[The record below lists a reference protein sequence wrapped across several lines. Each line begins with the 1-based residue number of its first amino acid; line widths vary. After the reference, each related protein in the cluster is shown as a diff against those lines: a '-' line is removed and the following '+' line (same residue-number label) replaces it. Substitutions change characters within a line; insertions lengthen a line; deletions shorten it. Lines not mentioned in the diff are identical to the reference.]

1 MTTMSTNYVQEELSW
16 AAVRA
21 VSSQAGF
28 NLDRLD
34 LDDHGIDG
42 TLRSYE
48 PGFLPVD
55 FQLKSTTVY
64 LERDGMIVYDLRV
77 ENFNVLVQNDSAPR
91 FLILFVMP
99 PDREDWLSQTP
110 EQLCLRRCAYWVS
123 LMDGERSQNEQT
135 VRVNLSTSDTFS
147 VEGLPQIFA
156 RLARLGGGS

>member
-1 MTTMSTNYVQEELSW
+1 MTTMSTNFVQEQLSW

-34 LDDHGIDG
+34 IDDHGIDG

-55 FQLKSTTVY
+55 FQLKSTTNY
-64 LERDGMIVYDLRV
+64 FERDGNIVYDLRV

-91 FLILFVMP
+91 ILILFVMP

-123 LMDGERSQNEQT
+123 LMERRPSSNTET
-135 VRVNLSTSDTFS
+135 VRVELSMDDVFS
-147 VEGLPQIFA
+147 VDGLPGIFE

>member
-1 MTTMSTNYVQEELSW
+1 MTTMSTNFVQEQLSW

-21 VSSQAGF
+21 VASQAGF
-28 NLDRLD
+28 NLDQLD
-34 LDDHGIDG
+34 IDDHGIDG

-55 FQLKSTTVY
+55 FQVKSTTNY
-64 LERDGMIVYDLRV
+64 FERDENIVYDLRV
-77 ENFNVLVQNDSAPR
+77 ENFNVLVQNDNAPR
-91 FLILFVMP
+91 ILILFVMP
-99 PDREDWLSQTP
+99 PGREDWLSQTP

-123 LMDGERSQNEQT
+123 LMGREPSQNQRTE
-135 VRVNLSTSDTFS
+135 RVDLSTSDVFS